1 MLRRD
6 VVDPSWEERIQ
17 HLSEIC
23 ERSTR
28 THIAFLGTAPLAKP
42 VTLDADAFAVNRS
55 NTPGTYDS
63 LSAETEI
70 EVDTLKSLGSRRGS
84 NAARICRAFGC
95 TPGELLELQDDEGMR
110 TPPCR

>member
-1 MLRRD
+1 MIISKAITRR
-6 VVDPSWEERIQ
+6 VLLEE
-17 HLSEIC
+17 
-23 ERSTR
+23 
-28 THIAFLGTAPLAKP
+28 AAKAETDCRRP
-42 VTLDADAFAVNRS
+42 KKAVTLDADAFAVKARS
-55 NTPGTYDS
+55 NTPDAYDS